1 MKILICC
8 ENFYPSIGGVQEVCL
23 QLAKRFTKEKHDVTV
38 ATSWNISR
46 KIDQIHNINIKE
58 FKIYGNFVKG
68 IFGNQNSYL
77 KFIHYNKFDIIFI
90 YAAQQWT
97 LDALLESLA
106 IIKCKKYLV
115 PCGFSML
122 YDKNY
127 STYFQIL
134 KNKLRFFDGIIFH
147 TSAYR
152 DYNFVKNSGIE
163 ESKLHLIPNGADEN
177 EFIDSI
183 DKIAAKKKLNL
194 KDNIILMT
202 NGSLTNKKG
211 LEEVLH
217 AFSNVKVNQN
227 ISLFINTDFQ
237 NNITYKF
244 FMFIK
249 NLMIIIL
256 GKGDTLNY
264 LRNLTNLA
272 NKINKQK
279 NKFVKIVNYNRAE
292 LISLYQASDIFLFA
306 SKIEYSPLV
315 IFEAMASQNAIIS
328 HDVGNVK
335 EILEET
341 KSGVLVKCEK
351 NEESLS
357 IINTHDFTQKIEFL
371 INNPEI
377 IKKLSNQ
384 GRLHFSKKYN
394 WRTIFKSYKD
404 ILLKN

>member
-147 TSAYR
+147 TSTYR

-183 DKIAAKKKLNL
+183 DKIAAKK
-194 KDNIILMT
+194 
-202 NGSLTNKKG
+202 S
-211 LEEVLH
+211 
-217 AFSNVKVNQN
+217 
-227 ISLFINTDFQ
+227 
-237 NNITYKF
+237 
-244 FMFIK
+244 
-249 NLMIIIL
+249 
-256 GKGDTLNY
+256 
-264 LRNLTNLA
+264 
-272 NKINKQK
+272 
-279 NKFVKIVNYNRAE
+279 
-292 LISLYQASDIFLFA
+292 
-306 SKIEYSPLV
+306 
-315 IFEAMASQNAIIS
+315 
-328 HDVGNVK
+328 
-335 EILEET
+335 
-341 KSGVLVKCEK
+341 
-351 NEESLS
+351 
-357 IINTHDFTQKIEFL
+357 
-371 INNPEI
+371 
-377 IKKLSNQ
+377 
-384 GRLHFSKKYN
+384 
-394 WRTIFKSYKD
+394 
-404 ILLKN
+404 

>member
-46 KIDQIHNINIKE
+46 KIDQIYNINIKE

-68 IFGNQNSYL
+68 IFGNKNSYL

-217 AFSNVKVNQN
+217 AFSNLKVNQN

-244 FMFIK
+244 LMFIK
-249 NLMIIIL
+249 NLMKIIL

-341 KSGVLVKCEK
+341 KSGVLVNCEK
-351 NEESLS
+351 NEDSFS
-357 IINTHDFTQKIEFL
+357 IINTHDFAQKIEFL

-384 GRLHFSKKYN
+384 GRLYFSKKYN

>member
-152 DYNFVKNSGIE
+152 DYNFVQNSGIE

-194 KDNIILMT
+194 KDNIIVMT

-249 NLMIIIL
+249 NLMKIIL

-351 NEESLS
+351 NEDSFS
-357 IINTHDFTQKIEFL
+357 IINTHDFAQKIEFL

-384 GRLHFSKKYN
+384 GRLYFSKKYN

>member
-1 MKILICC
+1 
-8 ENFYPSIGGVQEVCL
+8 
-23 QLAKRFTKEKHDVTV
+23 
-38 ATSWNISR
+38 
-46 KIDQIHNINIKE
+46 
-58 FKIYGNFVKG
+58 
-68 IFGNQNSYL
+68 
-77 KFIHYNKFDIIFI
+77 
-90 YAAQQWT
+90 
-97 LDALLESLA
+97 
-106 IIKCKKYLV
+106 
-115 PCGFSML
+115 
-122 YDKNY
+122 
-127 STYFQIL
+127 
-134 KNKLRFFDGIIFH
+134 
-147 TSAYR
+147 
-152 DYNFVKNSGIE
+152 
-163 ESKLHLIPNGADEN
+163 
-177 EFIDSI
+177 
-183 DKIAAKKKLNL
+183 
-194 KDNIILMT
+194 MT

-217 AFSNVKVNQN
+217 AFSDVKVNQN

-249 NLMIIIL
+249 NLLKIIL

-341 KSGVLVKCEK
+341 KSGVLVNCEK
-351 NEESLS
+351 NEDSFS
-357 IINTHDFTQKIEFL
+357 IINTHDFAQKIEFL

-384 GRLHFSKKYN
+384 GRLYFSKKYN